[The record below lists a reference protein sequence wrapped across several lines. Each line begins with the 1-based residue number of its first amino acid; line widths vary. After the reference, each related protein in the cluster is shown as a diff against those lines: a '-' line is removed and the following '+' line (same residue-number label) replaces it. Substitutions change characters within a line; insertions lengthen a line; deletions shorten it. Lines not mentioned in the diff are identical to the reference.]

1 MTKTTLT
8 YVCAMISKLAWEAWS
23 FSFRAISDCALFY

>member
-8 YVCAMISKLAWEAWS
+8 YVCAMISSLAWEAWS
-23 FSFRAISDCALFY
+23 FSCAIPDCALFY